1 MLDWK
6 QVAAKTG
13 HRHIFM
19 DKYGPLYSDH
29 VEWACLAA
37 DAKKVTDAAGEY
49 AICNTEQ
56 EVC

>member
-1 MLDWK
+1 
-6 QVAAKTG
+6 
-13 HRHIFM
+13 M